1 MPPLKKLYNVL
12 SRVVAEEKSVLQL
25 VQSDQY
31 KNNRAALLKEGTMT
45 IKWRLNVLMAERR
58 LKNKDLTEV
67 TGMHPVTIS
76 KLKNSQEVPERL
88 ERATLE
94 KLCAALKCQPGDLMS
109 WEPDPE
115 APEIHQ
121 PTYQENRHPKQKGSS
136 ASELRRG
143 LSTEKPPQTSKSETT
158 VEYQEQEQ

>member
-1 MPPLKKLYNVL
+1 MYTVL
-12 SRVVAEEKSVLQL
+12 SRVVAEEKSDLRL
-25 VQSDQY
+25 LEADQY

-88 ERATLE
+88 ERSTLE
-94 KLCAALKCQPGDLMS
+94 KLCAALNCQPGDLML
-109 WEPDPE
+109 WEPDQE

-121 PTYQENRHPKQKGSS
+121 PTYQERQYPKQQKGSS
-136 ASELRRG
+136 PSEIRKRAG
-143 LSTEKPPQTSKSETT
+143 TDKRSQPSKSETT
-158 VEYQEQEQ
+158 VEYQEP

>member
-1 MPPLKKLYNVL
+1 
-12 SRVVAEEKSVLQL
+12 
-25 VQSDQY
+25 
-31 KNNRAALLKEGTMT
+31 MT

-88 ERATLE
+88 ERSTLE
-94 KLCAALKCQPGDLMS
+94 KLCAALKCQPGDLML
-109 WEPDPE
+109 WEPE
-115 APEIHQ
+115 QESPEIHQ

-136 ASELRRG
+136 PSEIRRRVG
-143 LSTEKPPQTSKSETT
+143 TDKLSQASKSETT
-158 VEYQEQEQ
+158 VEYQEP

>member
-1 MPPLKKLYNVL
+1 
-12 SRVVAEEKSVLQL
+12 
-25 VQSDQY
+25 
-31 KNNRAALLKEGTMT
+31 MT

-88 ERATLE
+88 ERSTLE
-94 KLCAALKCQPGDLMS
+94 KLCTALKCQPGDLMS
-109 WEPDPE
+109 WEPDQE

-121 PTYQENRHPKQKGSS
+121 LTCQERQHSKQKGSS

-158 VEYQEQEQ
+158 VGYQEQEQ

>member
-1 MPPLKKLYNVL
+1 
-12 SRVVAEEKSVLQL
+12 
-25 VQSDQY
+25 
-31 KNNRAALLKEGTMT
+31 MT

-88 ERATLE
+88 ERSTLE
-94 KLCAALKCQPGDLMS
+94 KLCAALKCQPGDLML
-109 WEPDPE
+109 WEPDQE
-115 APEIHQ
+115 SPEIHQ

-136 ASELRRG
+136 PSEIRRRVG
-143 LSTEKPPQTSKSETT
+143 TDKLSQASKSETT
-158 VEYQEQEQ
+158 VEYQEP